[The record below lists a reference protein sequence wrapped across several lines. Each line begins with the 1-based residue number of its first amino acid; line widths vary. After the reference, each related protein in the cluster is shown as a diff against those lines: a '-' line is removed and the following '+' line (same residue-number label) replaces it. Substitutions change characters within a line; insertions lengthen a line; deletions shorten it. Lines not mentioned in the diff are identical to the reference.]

1 MNVMNI
7 KLVLSFLLLIA
18 GLGGFYIL
26 FDHPLV
32 FRILSVLVGF
42 VAATYVFSTTSQGDR
57 LLKFIKEAITEAK
70 KVVWPTR
77 KETIQMTLVVFVL
90 AVIMAIFLAFVDIFF
105 SYVINILL
113 GRGS

>member
-57 LLKFIKEAITEAK
+57 LLKFIKEAIH
-70 KVVWPTR
+70 R
-77 KETIQMTLVVFVL
+77 GKESCL
-90 AVIMAIFLAFVDIFF
+90 ANSKRNNTNDLSRFCIGSNNGNIFSFC
-105 SYVINILL
+105 
-113 GRGS
+113 

>member
-32 FRILSVLVGF
+32 FRIISVLVGVVASLF
-42 VAATYVFSTTSQGDR
+42 VFWTTPLGQKAIGF
-57 LLKFIKEAITEAK
+57 LKEAVTEAK
-70 KVVWPTR
+70 KEVGQQEKKR
-77 KETIQMTLVVFVL
+77 F
-90 AVIMAIFLAFVDIFF
+90 
-105 SYVINILL
+105 
-113 GRGS
+113 R

>member
-32 FRILSVLVGF
+32 FRIISVLVGF
-42 VAATYVFSTTSQGDR
+42 VTAIYVFSTTTQGDR
-57 LLKFIKEAITEAK
+57 LLKFIKEAITEASK
-70 KVVWPTR
+70 HINWR
-77 KETIQMTLVVFVL
+77 HRNHFAAESCRWTI
-90 AVIMAIFLAFVDIFF
+90 D
-105 SYVINILL
+105 S
-113 GRGS
+113 